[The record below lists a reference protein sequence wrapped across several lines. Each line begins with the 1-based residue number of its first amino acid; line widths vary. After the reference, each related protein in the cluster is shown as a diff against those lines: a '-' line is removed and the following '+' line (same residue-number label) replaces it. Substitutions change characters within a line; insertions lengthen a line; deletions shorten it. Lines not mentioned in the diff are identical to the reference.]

1 MLTYNLTEG
10 GGSLYEKLYHAIRED
25 ILHGRLRAGEKLPSK
40 RALADHLKISKVTVE
55 TAYAQLCAEGYL
67 HSREKV
73 GYFVESVSEA
83 PPRPTWENTS
93 QKEQAEL
100 PGFEADLTSNR
111 LMAEAFPFS
120 VWAKISRQV
129 ILDHGAEL
137 LAPMPNTGAL
147 TLRQAIADHLY
158 GFRSMKVSPDQILVG
173 AGTDFLYNVLIQL
186 LGRDKCYAVED
197 PGYHKIWKVYEAAGV
212 PCKAVPLDEEGVCP
226 DALGNA
232 DVLHISPS
240 HHFPTGVVT
249 PIGRR
254 QALLAWAE
262 QQEGRYLIED
272 DYDSEFRL
280 SGRPIPTLQSFD
292 RSGKVIYMNS
302 FTKSLAPSIRISFLV
317 LPVELMERFREK
329 LGFYACT
336 VPSFEQYT
344 LAEFLCSGHFEKHLN
359 RMKKYYRGQRDL
371 LLEALRDSA
380 FGEILEIS
388 NQDAGL
394 HFLLK
399 VKTSRTDREL
409 KALCAASGIKVQCL
423 SDFFM
428 SGNHADTHTIVANY
442 SGFDCTKAKDLL
454 KRLEVNRT

>member
-10 GGSLYEKLYHAIRED
+10 NDPLYEKLYCAIRED
-25 ILHGRLRAGEKLPSK
+25 ILHGRLKAGEKLPSK

-67 HSREKV
+67 HSQEKV

-83 PPRPTWENTS
+83 PARIPPEKIP
-93 QKEQAEL
+93 QKKQEEL
-100 PGFEADLTSNR
+100 PGFDADLTSNR

-120 VWAKISRQV
+120 VWAKISRQI

-158 GFRSMKVSPDQILVG
+158 GFRSMQVSPDQILVG

-212 PCKAVPLDEEGVCP
+212 PCMAVPLDEEGVCP

-249 PIGRR
+249 PIRRR

-262 QQEGRYLIED
+262 EREGRYLIED
-272 DYDSEFRL
+272 DYDSEFRF
-280 SGRPIPTLQSFD
+280 SGRPIPTLHSFD

-317 LPVELMERFREK
+317 LPGELMERFREK

-344 LAEFLCSGHFEKHLN
+344 LAEFLRSGHFEKHLN

-371 LLEALRDSA
+371 LVEALRGSA
-380 FGEILEIS
+380 FGDILDIS

-394 HFLLK
+394 HFLLN
-399 VKTSRTDREL
+399 VKTDLTDQ
-409 KALCAASGIKVQCL
+409 ALRQHCAASGIKIQCL
-423 SDFFM
+423 SEFYM
-428 SGNHADTHTIVANY
+428 RGQHADTHTIVVNY

-454 KRLEVNRT
+454 KRLEGNRT